1 MLFKMTIATEWNLYR
16 YALLTFEIWFKIN
29 VTGMIPSSR
38 NFDMNVESL

>member
-1 MLFKMTIATEWNLYR
+1 MLFEMSIATEWNLY
-16 YALLTFEIWFKIN
+16 ALLTFAIWFKIK